1 MSVTKRKHRKHI
13 FIYILTLVF
22 SIGSV
27 FLLSET
33 FAQDLMEQ
41 AFSTA
46 RSYDTI
52 VDLWN
57 TKDAVWNEVLRESV
71 TVWVNNN
78 NMWQWCFINWQHT
91 PVNETQ
97 CAEQWWDWNI
107 QAMNVWSKAPLLV
120 RITKFLLRMTIV
132 LSVTMI
138 IFTSVKYLIEVLSGK
153 DWKSAAAKKD
163 IMRVAGGVII
173 ALMSVGIINLIV
185 SIPKSSIKTSDD
197 LNDFEFWCQ
206 IDATIV
212 DGNNFVKW
220 VCDNVYFSWVLWEL
234 DEDRLNSD
242 KCYIEYET
250 QAKCDFFNGKRW
262 TVWER
267 RDRCYI
273 TNKNNLES
281 FCVEEMWWNV
291 VK

>member
-52 VDLWN
+52 INLWN

-71 TVWVNNN
+71 TVWVNDNL
-78 NMWQWCFINWQHT
+78 WQWCFLNWQYI
-91 PVNETQ
+91 PADETQ
-97 CAEQWWDWNI
+97 CAELWWDWNV
-107 QAMNVWSKAPLLV
+107 QAMNIWSKAPLLV

-173 ALMSVGIINLIV
+173 ALMSVWIINLIV

-220 VCDNVYFSWVLWEL
+220 VCDNVYFSWILWEL

-281 FCVEEMWWNV
+281 FCVEEMWWTV

>member
-52 VDLWN
+52 VDLGN
-57 TKDAVWNEVLRESV
+57 TKDAVGNEVLRESV
-71 TVWVNNN
+71 TVGVNNN
-78 NMWQWCFINWQHT
+78 NMGQGCFINGQHT

-97 CAEQWWDWNI
+97 CAEQGGDWNI
-107 QAMNVWSKAPLLV
+107 QAMNVGSKAPLLV

-197 LNDFEFWCQ
+197 LNDFEFGCQ

-220 VCDNVYFSWVLWEL
+220 VCDNVYFSGVLGEL

-250 QAKCDFFNGKRW
+250 QAKCDFFNGKRG
-262 TVWER
+262 TVGER

-281 FCVEEMWWNV
+281 FCVEEMGGNV